1 MSDYKQFLRMT
12 PIDNSL
18 IEAFADFAA
27 ENGITPR
34 WYFINQS
41 RDLILTKIKAIIAHD
56 IFGPEGYS
64 AIVNRN
70 DNTVQTALKALNH
83 HKAVFPITHQ

>member
-1 MSDYKQFLRMT
+1 MRH
-12 PIDNSL
+12 
-18 IEAFADFAA
+18 
-27 ENGITPR
+27 
-34 WYFINQS
+34 INKS

-70 DNTVQTALKALNH
+70 DMTVQEALKALGK
-83 HKAVFPITHQ
+83 HKAAFPITD